1 MMTSYAEWLFSW
13 DAKRPLDVPYY
24 DTRYAMSVHGTEHQ
38 CDVRVNGDPEYEW
51 CTAHP
56 DSDTKCWNDTLDQIH
71 GYLVPVD
78 IRMWKLN
85 YSAGLRAASA
95 LQAWLE
101 SRPAHERIL
110 TNPDNISPVEAL
122 EEMNRHI
129 QVQTKWTQAERE
141 KQPNHRR
148 WNEIRVGWV
157 DIVTVK
163 EAYLLFAWAA
173 NTAVGHTKDMPSPHE
188 VGYEIPAPGQHF
200 DIRNHCAWNKWA
212 GIQSELYQSIKWAER
227 QSERRSDSQDVLEFG
242 EWALKYE
249 EEDSIND

>member
-1 MMTSYAEWLFSW
+1 MSYAKWLLEW
-13 DAKRPLDVPYY
+13 DASRPLDVPYY
-24 DTRYAMSVHGTEHQ
+24 NGTYALAEHASDHP

-51 CTAHP
+51 CTADP
-56 DSDTKCWNDTLDQIH
+56 DSDTQCWNDTADQIH

-95 LQAWLE
+95 FQAWLE

-110 TNPDNISPVEAL
+110 TDVSDTDPIEAL
-122 EEMNRHI
+122 KEMNRHM
-129 QVQTKWTQAERE
+129 QVQTEWIQAERE

-148 WNEIRVGWV
+148 WNENRVGWV

-173 NTAVGHTKDMPSPHE
+173 NTAVGHTKDMPSPRE
-188 VGYEIPAPGQHF
+188 VGYEIPAPGQPF
-200 DIRNHCAWNKWA
+200 DIRHHCVWNKWA
-212 GIQSELYQSIKWAER
+212 GIQNELYQSIKWAEG
-227 QSERRSDSQDVLEFG
+227 QSERRPVSQDMLEFVAAACVHLD
-242 EWALKYE
+242 EKEA
-249 EEDSIND
+249 SR